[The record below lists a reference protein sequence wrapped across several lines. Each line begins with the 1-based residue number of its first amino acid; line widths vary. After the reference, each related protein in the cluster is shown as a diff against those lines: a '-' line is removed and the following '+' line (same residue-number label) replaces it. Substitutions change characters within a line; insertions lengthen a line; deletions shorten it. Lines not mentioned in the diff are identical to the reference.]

1 MDTAYCTADCTEA
14 ALPAEGVTVIGN
26 FLHAH
31 TVGTAMTLR
40 HIRNGVEL
48 EPIDVNEHYDFN
60 FQQIT
65 FVSFTLFDWLTLHL
79 IAMMHYLISTD

>member
-1 MDTAYCTADCTEA
+1 MDTAYCSADCTKA

-31 TVGTAMTLR
+31 TIGTAMALR
-40 HIRNGVEL
+40 HIRDGVEL
-48 EPIDVNEHYDFN
+48 EPIDVNEHYDFD

-65 FVSFTLFDWLTLHL
+65 FVFHLFF
-79 IAMMHYLISTD
+79 